1 MSRFECEGCGNEP
14 LDRIPVMRII
24 DKVNSF
30 FARNDYDGAGRLLEY
45 WEKEARALGDE
56 SGLVSVLSELVGYYR
71 KVGNEKL
78 GLKAIEEATTLLEKD
93 GLTDK
98 LSGATIYVN
107 CATAL
112 KSFGRA
118 EESLELFYKALS
130 VYESDP
136 EIDDYLLA
144 SLYNNMAFTLEDVG
158 EFDKSEDFFN
168 RAIDCLKDNA
178 DYQGEVAITYINLAE
193 LRYVIDETDPDTIRF
208 IEKAIS
214 ALRDPRNAR
223 DGDFAYILEKCVP
236 SLEYFGYASDAE
248 EFTRIYKDIYESN
261 R

>member
-1 MSRFECEGCGNEP
+1 MSRFNCDSCGNEP
-14 LDRIPVMRII
+14 TDRIPVMRII
-24 DKVNSF
+24 DKVNGF
-30 FARNDYDGAGRLLEY
+30 FAKNDYEGAGRLLEY
-45 WEKEARALGDE
+45 WEKEARMLGDE
-56 SGLVSVLSELVGYYR
+56 RGLASILSELVGYYR
-71 KVGNEKL
+71 KVGNEDK
-78 GLKAIEEATTLLEKD
+78 GLKAIEEAVSLLEKD

-144 SLYNNMAFTLEDVG
+144 SLFNNMALTLEDVG
-158 EFDKSEDFFN
+158 DFSKSEEFFN

-193 LRYVIDETDPDTIRF
+193 LRYVVDETDPDTIRF

-214 ALRDPRNAR
+214 ALKDPRNVF

-236 SLEYFGYASDAE
+236 SLEYFGYTDEAAYFKD
-248 EFTRIYKDIYESN
+248 IYEKIYESN